1 MLISNWKEGRRREAN
16 MSEYIVQGI
25 GFVAVAFFILSYQMK
40 SNRLLFLFQLIGCS
54 IFVVQFGI
62 LGAYTGAL
70 SLMINILRN
79 ALLLRANVWTWVRSK
94 KTMMGILV
102 LLTAFTIWTWNG
114 WISLLPLAS
123 VGVTTVGYWTD
134 NAQRIRLSQLMGSPC
149 TLLYDVLIHSWGGVL
164 SESITLI
171 SIIVSIIR
179 FGWKNLN
186 DNSFKY
192 TEDNAA

>member
-1 MLISNWKEGRRREAN
+1 MNG
-16 MSEYIVQGI
+16 YIVQGI

-54 IFVVQFGI
+54 IFVIQFGI

-70 SLMINILRN
+70 SLLINILRN
-79 ALLLRANVWTWVRSK
+79 VLLLKANVWAWVRSK
-94 KTMMGILV
+94 KTMLGIIALLV
-102 LLTAFTIWTWNG
+102 AFTIWTWNG

-134 NAQRIRLSQLMGSPC
+134 NAQKIRLSQLMGSPC

-164 SESITLI
+164 SESITLV
-171 SIIVSIIR
+171 SIILSIIR

-186 DNSFKY
+186 DDSFKNTASY
-192 TEDNAA
+192 SGRADHACDCEFH

>member
-1 MLISNWKEGRRREAN
+1 
-16 MSEYIVQGI
+16 MSVYIVQGI

-40 SNRLLFLFQLIGCS
+40 SNKLLFLFQLIGCS

-79 ALLLRANVWTWVRSK
+79 VLLLKADVWTWVRSK

-186 DNSFKY
+186 DNSFKN
-192 TEDNAA
+192 TKAA

>member
-1 MLISNWKEGRRREAN
+1 MNG
-16 MSEYIVQGI
+16 YIVQGI

-54 IFVVQFGI
+54 FFVIQFGI

-70 SLMINILRN
+70 SLLINILRN
-79 ALLLRANVWTWVRSK
+79 VLLLKANVWTWVRSK
-94 KTMMGILV
+94 KTMLGIIALLV
-102 LLTAFTIWTWNG
+102 AFTIWTWNG

-134 NAQRIRLSQLMGSPC
+134 NAQKIRLSQLVGSPC

-164 SESITLI
+164 SESITLV
-171 SIIVSIIR
+171 SIILSIIR
-179 FGWKNLN
+179 FGWKTLN
-186 DNSFKY
+186 DDSFKNTASY
-192 TEDNAA
+192 SGRADHAYDCEFH

>member
-1 MLISNWKEGRRREAN
+1 

-79 ALLLRANVWTWVRSK
+79 VLLLKANVWTWVRSK

-149 TLLYDVLIHSWGGVL
+149 TLLYDILIHSWGGAL

>member
-1 MLISNWKEGRRREAN
+1 
-16 MSEYIVQGI
+16 MSGYIVQGI

-54 IFVVQFGI
+54 IFVIQFGI

-70 SLMINILRN
+70 SLLINILRN
-79 ALLLRANVWTWVRSK
+79 VLLLKANVWTWVRSK
-94 KTMMGILV
+94 KTMLGIIALLV
-102 LLTAFTIWTWNG
+102 AFTIWTWNG

-134 NAQRIRLSQLMGSPC
+134 NAQKIRLSQLMGSPC

-164 SESITLI
+164 SESITLV
-171 SIIVSIIR
+171 SIILSIIR

-186 DNSFKY
+186 DDSFKNTASY
-192 TEDNAA
+192 SGRADHAYDCEFH

>member
-1 MLISNWKEGRRREAN
+1 MN
-16 MSEYIVQGI
+16 EYIVQGI

-54 IFVVQFGI
+54 IFVIQFGI

-70 SLMINILRN
+70 SLLINILRN
-79 ALLLRANVWTWVRSK
+79 VLLLKANVWTWVRSK
-94 KTMMGILV
+94 KTMLGIIALLV
-102 LLTAFTIWTWNG
+102 AFTIWTWNG

-134 NAQRIRLSQLMGSPC
+134 NAQKIRLSQLMGSPC

-164 SESITLI
+164 SESITLV
-171 SIIVSIIR
+171 SIILSIIR

-186 DNSFKY
+186 DDSFKNTASY
-192 TEDNAA
+192 SGRADHAYDCEFH

>member
-1 MLISNWKEGRRREAN
+1 
-16 MSEYIVQGI
+16 MSEYIIQGI

-54 IFVVQFGI
+54 IFVVQFVI

-79 ALLLRANVWTWVRSK
+79 VLLLKANAWTWVKSK

-114 WISLLPLAS
+114 WISLLPLVS
-123 VGVTTVGYWTD
+123 VGITTVGYWTD

-149 TLLYDVLIHSWGGVL
+149 TLLYDVLIHSWA
-164 SESITLI
+164 E
-171 SIIVSIIR
+171 R
-179 FGWKNLN
+179 
-186 DNSFKY
+186 
-192 TEDNAA
+192 

>member
-1 MLISNWKEGRRREAN
+1 MNG
-16 MSEYIVQGI
+16 YIVQGI

-54 IFVVQFGI
+54 IFVIQFGI

-70 SLMINILRN
+70 SLLINILRN
-79 ALLLRANVWTWVRSK
+79 VLLLKANVWIWVRSK
-94 KTMMGILV
+94 KTMLGIIALLV
-102 LLTAFTIWTWNG
+102 AFTIWTWNG

-134 NAQRIRLSQLMGSPC
+134 NAQKIRLSQLMGSPC

-164 SESITLI
+164 SESITLV
-171 SIIVSIIR
+171 SIILSIIR

-186 DNSFKY
+186 DDSFKNTASY
-192 TEDNAA
+192 SGRADHAYDCEFH

>member
-1 MLISNWKEGRRREAN
+1 MNG
-16 MSEYIVQGI
+16 YIVQGI

-54 IFVVQFGI
+54 IFVIQFGI

-70 SLMINILRN
+70 SLLINILRN
-79 ALLLRANVWTWVRSK
+79 VLLLKANVWAWVRSK
-94 KTMMGILV
+94 KTMLGIIALLV
-102 LLTAFTIWTWNG
+102 AFTIWTWNG

-134 NAQRIRLSQLMGSPC
+134 NAQKIRLSQLMGSPC

-164 SESITLI
+164 SESITLV
-171 SIIVSIIR
+171 SIILSIIR

-186 DNSFKY
+186 DDSFKNTASY
-192 TEDNAA
+192 SGRADHAYDCEFH

>member
-1 MLISNWKEGRRREAN
+1 
-16 MSEYIVQGI
+16 MSVYIVQVI

-40 SNRLLFLFQLIGCS
+40 SNKLLFLFQLIGCS

-79 ALLLRANVWTWVRSK
+79 VLLLKADVWTWVRNK

-186 DNSFKY
+186 DNSFK
-192 TEDNAA
+192 NAKAA

>member
-1 MLISNWKEGRRREAN
+1 MNG
-16 MSEYIVQGI
+16 YIVQGI

-54 IFVVQFGI
+54 FFVIQFGI

-70 SLMINILRN
+70 SLLINILRN
-79 ALLLRANVWTWVRSK
+79 VLLLKANVWTWVRSK
-94 KTMMGILV
+94 KTMLGIIALLV
-102 LLTAFTIWTWNG
+102 AFTIWTWNG

-134 NAQRIRLSQLMGSPC
+134 NAQKIRLSQLMGSPC

-164 SESITLI
+164 SESITLV
-171 SIIVSIIR
+171 SIILSIIR
-179 FGWKNLN
+179 FGWKTLN
-186 DNSFKY
+186 DDSFKNTASY
-192 TEDNAA
+192 SGRADHAYDCEFH

>member
-1 MLISNWKEGRRREAN
+1 MNG
-16 MSEYIVQGI
+16 YIVQGI

-54 IFVVQFGI
+54 IFVIQFGI

-70 SLMINILRN
+70 SLLINILRN
-79 ALLLRANVWTWVRSK
+79 VLLLKANVWTWVRSK
-94 KTMMGILV
+94 KTMLGIIALLV
-102 LLTAFTIWTWNG
+102 AFTIWTWNG

-134 NAQRIRLSQLMGSPC
+134 NAQKIRLSQLMGSPC

-164 SESITLI
+164 SESITLV
-171 SIIVSIIR
+171 SIILSIIR

-186 DNSFKY
+186 DDSFKNTASY
-192 TEDNAA
+192 SGRADHAYDCEFH

>member
-1 MLISNWKEGRRREAN
+1 MNG
-16 MSEYIVQGI
+16 YIVQGI

-54 IFVVQFGI
+54 IFVVQFGV

-70 SLMINILRN
+70 SLLINILRN
-79 ALLLRANVWTWVRSK
+79 VLLLKANVWTWVRSK
-94 KTMMGILV
+94 KTMLGIITLLV
-102 LLTAFTIWTWNG
+102 AFTIWTWNG

-134 NAQRIRLSQLMGSPC
+134 NAQKIRLSQLMGSPC

-164 SESITLI
+164 SESITLV
-171 SIIVSIIR
+171 SIILSIIR

-186 DNSFKY
+186 DDSFKNTASY
-192 TEDNAA
+192 SGRADRAYDCEFH

>member
-1 MLISNWKEGRRREAN
+1 MNG
-16 MSEYIVQGI
+16 YIAQGI

-70 SLMINILRN
+70 SLLINILRN
-79 ALLLRANVWTWVRSK
+79 VLLLKANVWTWVRSK
-94 KTMMGILV
+94 KTMIGILV
-102 LLTAFTIWTWNG
+102 LLAAFTIWTWDG
-114 WISLLPLAS
+114 WISLLPFAS

-134 NAQRIRLSQLMGSPC
+134 NAQKIRLSQFMGSPC

-164 SESITLI
+164 SESITL
-171 SIIVSIIR
+171 VSIIISILR

-186 DNSFKY
+186 DDGFKC
-192 TEDNAA
+192 TADNAD

>member
-1 MLISNWKEGRRREAN
+1 MNG
-16 MSEYIVQGI
+16 YIVQGI

-54 IFVVQFGI
+54 IFVIQFGI

-70 SLMINILRN
+70 SLLINILRN
-79 ALLLRANVWTWVRSK
+79 VLLLKANVWTWVRSK
-94 KTMMGILV
+94 KTMLGIIALLV
-102 LLTAFTIWTWNG
+102 AFTIWTWNG

-134 NAQRIRLSQLMGSPC
+134 NAQKIRLSQLMGSPC

-164 SESITLI
+164 SESITLV
-171 SIIVSIIR
+171 SIILSIIR

-186 DNSFKY
+186 DDSFKNTASY
-192 TEDNAA
+192 SGRADHACDCEFH